1 MGKVNIRNPL
11 EYIRTYLYIR
21 DKKSRLVKL
30 EPNPA
35 QMNLYGIIKE
45 EAAAGRPV
53 RLLILKGRQE
63 GISTMTEAL
72 MFQDSATRKGVK
84 TLIVAHQS
92 DSTDNLF
99 KMNKLFYDCLPAWL
113 QPMLKASNAR
123 ELVFENPTRDK
134 KKKKRRPGLRSSIR
148 CATAGGKAVGRG
160 DTFNNVH
167 LSEFAFWGSNKKE
180 LLLGIMQ
187 SVPDD
192 PSTMAVIESTAN
204 GFDYFKELWDGAVAG
219 TNGWRPV
226 FLPWYL
232 EENYRKPVAPGT
244 EWTEEERKLQ
254 ELYGLDEEQL
264 SWRRWCIAANCGG
277 DEATFRQ
284 EYPNTP
290 EEAFLL
296 SGNPFFP
303 QDAVAAL
310 LKRLRG
316 QQPWRGRFIYDPTE
330 KGAAP
335 YNWQLEEEKN
345 GIVTIFKAPEKG
357 VPYVIGGDTAGDGSD
372 YFTAHVLDNRTGE
385 QVAEIKMLKSE
396 LEYARQIYC
405 LGYHYNTALIGV
417 EVNFSTYPEKKL
429 EEWYYPKLYQ
439 RERVDTFT
447 GKLVKAFGW
456 NTSSKTRPLAL
467 QTLHTVVEE
476 APECIQSFALVSE
489 MQTFVKD
496 ETGWPAAA
504 ENAHDDLVLAA
515 AIAHA
520 IRPQQRYEVEKTEG
534 KRNWT
539 KDMWEDYNAA
549 DEATRAMLRERWK

>member
-1 MGKVNIRNPL
+1 MEKVNIRNPL

-35 QMNLYGIIKE
+35 QMNLYSIIKE

-53 RLLILKGRQE
+53 RLLVLKGRQE

-167 LSEFAFWGSNKKE
+167 LSEFAFWGSAKKE

-187 SVPDD
+187 AVPDD

-204 GFDYFKELWDGAVAG
+204 GFEYFKELWDGAVAG

-232 EENYRKPVAPGT
+232 EEHYRKPVAPGT

-254 ELYGLDEEQL
+254 ELYHLDEEQL

-316 QQPWRGRFIYDPTE
+316 QKPWRGRFIYDPTE
-330 KGAAP
+330 EGGSP
-335 YNWQLEEEKN
+335 YNWRLEEEKN
-345 GIVTIFKAPEKG
+345 GIVTIFKKPKKG
-357 VPYVIGGDTAGDGSD
+357 VPYVLGGDTAGEGSD
-372 YFTAHVLDNRTGE
+372 SFTAYVMDNRTGE
-385 QVAEIKMLKSE
+385 QVAELKMEKSE

-429 EEWYYPKLYQ
+429 EEWHYPKLYQ

-456 NTSSKTRPLAL
+456 NTTAKTRPLAL
-467 QTLHTVVEE
+467 QALHTVVAE
-476 APECIQSFALVSE
+476 APECIRSFALVGE

-496 ETGWPAAA
+496 ENGRAAAA

-515 AIAHA
+515 AITYA
-520 IRPQQRYEVEKTEG
+520 IRDQQRYEVEKTEG
-534 KRNWT
+534 KRSWT